1 MNAILSRVES
11 VRDGHRLKRFDLG
24 KRPSCIVLTPR
35 FRTSR
40 HIVALLIP
48 TGAGEPKLVVKM
60 PRLAGDDDGIA
71 REARVLTALREKS
84 PSASE
89 SIPEVV
95 TCEDGDRPLLVETAL
110 VGPLMTRRMLRAD
123 PVRCVD
129 TVVSWLIS
137 LPASHHGG
145 TSFERLFVEPLSLFA
160 EFFPEAATE
169 RDLVSRTLEI
179 VEPLRGASLPRV
191 FEHGDLSHPNLILLP
206 SGRIGVVDWELAEE
220 DGFPLHD
227 LSFFLAF
234 ATFALRRTPTP
245 EDYVAAFGDT
255 FFGRAGW
262 ARSRVLAYAEGLEL
276 DPALLAPLFLAC
288 WARYT
293 AGLAVRVAD
302 DRSGLN
308 EEARRLGAPE
318 PLLPTLEPHP
328 REPGRSGVGSMTRAG
343 FTVALIGP
351 DGAGKTTIARA
362 LDSELPFPVA
372 YLYMGVNPDS
382 SNHLLFTT
390 RVVHALR
397 RRRGGR
403 PDTVGPRDSRESE
416 AIAPRGFARRNLRS
430 ARSFVRLGN
439 RLAEEW
445 HRAILATL
453 HRRRGDVVIFD
464 RHFFADYFAY
474 DIAAKPRRTASRR
487 LHGFVL
493 SRLYPKPDLVIYLDA
508 PAEVLFERK
517 GEGTVESLERR
528 RREYLELGKVLD
540 GFTVV
545 DASRPVEAVTRDV
558 VARIEAYSRRRGFAT
573 QERVRS

>member
-1 MNAILSRVES
+1 
-11 VRDGHRLKRFDLG
+11 
-24 KRPSCIVLTPR
+24 
-35 FRTSR
+35 
-40 HIVALLIP
+40 
-48 TGAGEPKLVVKM
+48 
-60 PRLAGDDDGIA
+60 
-71 REARVLTALREKS
+71 
-84 PSASE
+84 
-89 SIPEVV
+89 
-95 TCEDGDRPLLVETAL
+95 
-110 VGPLMTRRMLRAD
+110 
-123 PVRCVD
+123 
-129 TVVSWLIS
+129 
-137 LPASHHGG
+137 
-145 TSFERLFVEPLSLFA
+145 
-160 EFFPEAATE
+160 
-169 RDLVSRTLEI
+169 
-179 VEPLRGASLPRV
+179 
-191 FEHGDLSHPNLILLP
+191 
-206 SGRIGVVDWELAEE
+206 
-220 DGFPLHD
+220 
-227 LSFFLAF
+227 
-234 ATFALRRTPTP
+234 
-245 EDYVAAFGDT
+245 
-255 FFGRAGW
+255 
-262 ARSRVLAYAEGLEL
+262 
-276 DPALLAPLFLAC
+276 
-288 WARYT
+288 
-293 AGLAVRVAD
+293 
-302 DRSGLN
+302 
-308 EEARRLGAPE
+308 
-318 PLLPTLEPHP
+318 
-328 REPGRSGVGSMTRAG
+328 VGSLTRAG

-528 RREYLELGKVLD
+528 RREYLALGKVLD

-573 QERVRS
+573 QERVHS